1 METIYQQLTDIT
13 VLSIVVRILLSTFC
27 AGTLGVERERHNQA
41 AGFRT
46 YIIVSDASALV
57 MMTNIYISQV
67 VGYTDLVRM
76 PAAVI
81 TGLGFLGAG
90 TILVTKSQEVRG
102 LTTAAGLWAVAII
115 GIAIGAGFY
124 AGGIICFAFIF
135 LAMQVL
141 RRVDLRIRKTQRVS
155 VVYFEVEQKSMA
167 GQIIRYV
174 KSRGH
179 YIWDLNM
186 FSEVKDEYGGG
197 PVCGTFTLW
206 VNGKTTLDGMLEE
219 LEKLDGVSYITLM

>member
-1 METIYQQLTDIT
+1 MAAISQQLADIT

-27 AGTLGVERERHNQA
+27 AGTLGFERERHNQA

-57 MMTNIYISQV
+57 MMTNIFVAGI
-67 VGYTDLVRM
+67 GETDLVRM
-76 PAAVI
+76 SASVI

-90 TILVTKSQEVRG
+90 TILVTRNQEVRG
-102 LTTAAGLWAVAII
+102 
-115 GIAIGAGFY
+115 
-124 AGGIICFAFIF
+124 GIICYAFIF

-155 VVYFEVEQKSMA
+155 TVYFEMEKKSTV
-167 GQIIRYV
+167 GQIIRQV
-174 KSRGH
+174 KGHGH
-179 YIWDLNM
+179 YIWDLNL
-186 FSEVKDEYGGG
+186 FSETQEKSGG

-206 VNGKTTLDGMLEE
+206 VNGKTTLDEEIQALEA
-219 LEKLDGVSYITLM
+219 LDGVSYMTLM

>member
-1 METIYQQLTDIT
+1 METISQQLVDIT
-13 VLSIVVRILLSTFC
+13 LLSIIVRILLSTVF
-27 AGTLGVERERHNQA
+27 AGILGFERERHKQA

-46 YIIVSDASALV
+46 YIIVADASALV

-90 TILVTKSQEVRG
+90 TILVTKNQEVRG

-115 GIAIGAGFY
+115 GIAVGSGFY
-124 AGGIICFAFIF
+124 AGGIVCFCFIF

-141 RRVDLRIRKTQRVS
+141 RRVDARIKKSQKVATIYCELREKRSFGK
-155 VVYFEVEQKSMA
+155 M
-167 GQIIRYV
+167 IRYL
-174 KSRGH
+174 KSHGH
-179 YIWDLNM
+179 SICDLNL
-186 FSEVKDEYGGG
+186 FDDTNGEYGEGFL
-197 PVCGTFTLW
+197 CGTFTLW
-206 VNGKTTLDGMLEE
+206 VNGKTTLDEAVEALEE
-219 LEKLDGVSYITLM
+219 IEGVAYITLI

>member
-1 METIYQQLTDIT
+1 METISQQLTDIT

-155 VVYFEVEQKSMA
+155 AVYFEVEQKSMA

-174 KSRGH
+174 KSHGH

-186 FSEVKDEYGGG
+186 FSEVRDEYGGG

-206 VNGKTTLDGMLEE
+206 VNGKTTLDEMLSE

>member
-1 METIYQQLTDIT
+1 MAAISQQLADIT

-27 AGTLGVERERHNQA
+27 AGTLGFERERHNQA

-57 MMTNIYISQV
+57 MMTNIFV
-67 VGYTDLVRM
+67 AGLGETDLVRM
-76 PAAVI
+76 SASVI

-90 TILVTKSQEVRG
+90 TILVTRNQEVR
-102 LTTAAGLWAVAII
+102 GLWAVAII
-115 GIAIGAGFY
+115 GTAFGAGFY
-124 AGGIICFAFIF
+124 AGGIICYAFIF

-155 VVYFEVEQKSMA
+155 TVYFEMEKKSTV
-167 GQIIRYV
+167 GQIIRQV
-174 KSRGH
+174 KGHGH
-179 YIWDLNM
+179 YIWDLNL
-186 FSEVKDEYGGG
+186 FSETQEKSGG

-206 VNGKTTLDGMLEE
+206 VNGKTTLDEEIQALEA
-219 LEKLDGVSYITLM
+219 LDGVSYMTLM

>member
-1 METIYQQLTDIT
+1 METISQQLTDIT

-27 AGTLGVERERHNQA
+27 AGTLGFERERHNQA